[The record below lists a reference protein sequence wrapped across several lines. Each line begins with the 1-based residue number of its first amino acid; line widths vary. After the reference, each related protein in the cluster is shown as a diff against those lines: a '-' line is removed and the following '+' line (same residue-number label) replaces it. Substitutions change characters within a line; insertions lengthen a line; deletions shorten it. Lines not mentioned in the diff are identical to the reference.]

1 MDRQPVTGD
10 AAMKYVTTIGE
21 RQYTIEINRDDEIT
35 IDGVAYPIDLRAID
49 EATFSLLINHAS
61 HEALVESQNGEIH
74 ILLRGRLYAARVE
87 DERASRLTRSSGGL
101 HAGSGEV
108 TIKSPM
114 PGLIVSVAVSEGQAV
129 KKGQTVIVLESMKME
144 NELKAPRDGTI
155 ASIKVTPRQSVEQGQ
170 PLVVLT

>member
-1 MDRQPVTGD
+1 
-10 AAMKYVTTIGE
+10 MKYVTTIGE
-21 RQYTIEINRDDEIT
+21 RRYTIEINRDDEVT

-49 EATFSLLINHAS
+49 EATFSLLINNAS
-61 HEALVESQNGEIH
+61 HEALVETIRGEIRV
-74 ILLRGRLYAARVE
+74 LLRGRLYAARVE
-87 DERASRLTRSSGGL
+87 DERASRLSQSGGGS

-114 PGLIVSVAVSEGQAV
+114 PGLIVAVAVSEGQSV
-129 KKGQTVIVLESMKME
+129 KKGQTIVVLESMKME

-155 ASIKVTPRQSVEQGQ
+155 ASIKVSPRQGVEQGQ